1 MKILLPLV
9 DKNLIPLSFLTSGQ
23 FLKSFLLL
31 WVRLS
36 LIKIL
41 FSLEKPKSCDVMF
54 LEDLLGS
61 IKFLANI
68 PALKFHNNGRWKQSS
83 FSVRFH
89 FTRKTMVRWYILFF
103 LKLTPIFRPSSPT
116 ISFVSS
122 RVSLEIFGIPRI
134 SKQSRLEYRLSALND
149 YFKAFNWFVVPRNSA
164 FRLLFS
170 LTSSVIPLVG
180 WHFCC

>member
-1 MKILLPLV
+1 MLC
-9 DKNLIPLSFLTSGQ
+9 
-23 FLKSFLLL
+23 
-31 WVRLS
+31 S
-36 LIKIL
+36 LRT
-41 FSLEKPKSCDVMF
+41 
-54 LEDLLGS
+54 
-61 IKFLANI
+61 FLA
-68 PALKFHNNGRWKQSS
+68 RSS
-83 FSVRFH
+83 FSRTSRLVNFKIMAGGNKARSPFA
-89 FTRKTMVRWYILFF
+89 FTLLGRRWFVDISSFF

-122 RVSLEIFGIPRI
+122 RVSLEIFGIPWI

-180 WHFCC
+180 